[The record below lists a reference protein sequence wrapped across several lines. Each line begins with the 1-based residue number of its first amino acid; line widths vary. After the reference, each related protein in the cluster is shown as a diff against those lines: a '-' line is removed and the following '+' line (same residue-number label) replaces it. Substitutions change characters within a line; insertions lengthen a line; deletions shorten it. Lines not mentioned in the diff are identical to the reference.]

1 MRYDGTTMVLRYD
14 ITTQSTAWHP
24 MCMPPYLHDAYM
36 CMLPTH
42 VHAHDNM
49 CMCMCMHMCTM
60 PAGVSVV
67 AAPPPP
73 RPLEGRRPG

>member
-1 MRYDGTTMVLRYD
+1 MRYDGTTMLLRYD

-42 VHAHDNM
+42 VHAHVHVHVHVHDA
-49 CMCMCMHMCTM
+49 CW
-60 PAGVSVV
+60 S
-67 AAPPPP
+67 
-73 RPLEGRRPG
+73 E